1 MRGTTARIRWAVGAL
16 AAGLLLTGCV
26 TAGPGPGVPPTPEAQ
41 DTLLKTA
48 ERTLVDRCLDAR
60 GLTLARRPDTSEED
74 RRLQAALFGTGPRE
88 LSLTLATGHTVTAH
102 TDGCL
107 AAARQTL
114 YGDQARW
121 FRAQVTVNNLR
132 AEAQDRMKDDPAHR
146 SALARW
152 NACVTPPG
160 SPPPGSRPRPDRPD
174 PAVAARCAKES
185 GLAEVRA
192 RLEPAELAKVRALR
206 GDQLTT
212 YQQLRTRALRRAVEL
227 SAPTTRQEGTDTS

>member
-1 MRGTTARIRWAVGAL
+1 MQYTTARVRRAAGAL
-16 AAGLLLTGCV
+16 AVGLLLTGCV
-26 TAGPGPGVPPTPEAQ
+26 TAVPGPTVPPTPQAQ
-41 DTLLKTA
+41 DALLRTV
-48 ERTLVDRCLDAR
+48 ERTLVDRCLEAR
-60 GLTLARRPDTSEED
+60 GLTLARRPATSEED

-121 FRAQVTVNNLR
+121 FRAQVTVDNLR
-132 AEAQDRMKDDPAHR
+132 AEAQKHMKDDPAHR
-146 SALARW
+146 DALARW
-152 NACVTPPG
+152 NRCATPPG
-160 SPPPGSRPRPDRPD
+160 TPVPARAARPA
-174 PAVAARCAKES
+174 PAVVTRCDKES

-206 GDQLTT
+206 VDQLTT
-212 YQQLRTRALRRAVEL
+212 YQQLRTRALRRAAEL
-227 SAPTTRQEGTDTS
+227 SAPLTTQEGTNTS

>member
-1 MRGTTARIRWAVGAL
+1 MQDTATRIRRAAAGVL

-26 TAGPGPGVPPTPEAQ
+26 TAVPGPAVPSTPQAQ
-41 DTLLKTA
+41 DALLRTV
-48 ERTLVDRCLDAR
+48 ERALVDRCLEAR

-107 AAARQTL
+107 AGARQTL
-114 YGDQARW
+114 YGDQTQW
-121 FRAQVTVNNLR
+121 FRAQVTVDNLR
-132 AEAQDRMKDDPAHR
+132 SEAQKRMKDDPAHQA
-146 SALARW
+146 ALARW
-152 NACVTPPG
+152 NRCATPPG
-160 SPPPGSRPRPDRPD
+160 KASAARAERPA
-174 PAVAARCAKES
+174 PAVVARCDKES

-192 RLEPAELAKVRALR
+192 RLEPVELARVRALR

-227 SAPTTRQEGTDTS
+227 SAPVTTQEGTNDL